1 MKNVLFLVVAGIVF
15 IGCTSSPDAS
25 STETSLNIP
34 APVFDKPHAIVLD
47 MWSYGNRYED
57 YVKVYSS
64 LKREN
69 ITFNVYG
76 YNTTD
81 KTWTL
86 IGPAILKRFG
96 DRDTIDSPLTGFFNG
111 ELNRF
116 RWFVIHS
123 LDNLDFSVQVVI
135 NNNDII
141 LTVFEE

>member
-15 IGCTSSPDAS
+15 IGCTSSPAKES
-25 STETSLNIP
+25 QNIP